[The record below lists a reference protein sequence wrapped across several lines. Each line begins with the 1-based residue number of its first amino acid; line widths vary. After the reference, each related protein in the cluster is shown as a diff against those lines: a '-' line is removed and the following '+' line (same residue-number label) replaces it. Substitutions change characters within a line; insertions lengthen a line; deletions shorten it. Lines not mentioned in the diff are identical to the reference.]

1 MKVTKPDSICKMKRL
16 KFVASSLKGKKVM
29 AAISVTQSS
38 SRKPVIQG
46 GVVKVQINRVSDAQ
60 GVKSISIKKAS
71 SSSKST
77 CGIFVA
83 GGAKIDR
90 IVASANEHVTT
101 TRK

>member
-1 MKVTKPDSICKMKRL
+1 MTKLDSTCKMKRL
-16 KFVASSLKGKKVM
+16 KFATSSPKGKKVI

-60 GVKSISIKKAS
+60 GVKSISFKKVS
-71 SSSKST
+71 SSAKST

-83 GGAKIDR
+83 GGAKIDK
-90 IVASANEHVTT
+90 IVASANETII
-101 TRK
+101 RK

>member
-1 MKVTKPDSICKMKRL
+1 MTKPDSICKMKRH
-16 KFVASSLKGKKVM
+16 KCATSFSKGKKVI

-46 GVVKVQINRVSDAQ
+46 GVVKVQIKRVSDAQ

-71 SSSKST
+71 SSAKST

-90 IVASANEHVTT
+90 IVASANENVTI
-101 TRK
+101 